1 MSLQLVIGRADVPR
15 AGRAAERDVE
25 RDTEQGKASPGRE
38 QRWGRTGGAS
48 LSSWQDLGSGYGIM
62 SFRDLLYRAG
72 DGAGRFGKR
81 SGSCRRETSGCL

>member
-15 AGRAAERDVE
+15 AGRAAERDP
-25 RDTEQGKASPGRE
+25 EQAEHPPGGNSAGAGLLLPASAPGRM
-38 QRWGRTGGAS
+38 
-48 LSSWQDLGSGYGIM
+48 LGCGYGIK
-62 SFRDLLYRAG
+62 SFRDLLHRAG